1 MTTPDP
7 NNPPPT
13 PTVEELQAQ
22 LTALREF
29 RAGVAKGF
37 GLDPNASEDAAI
49 LSRITDT
56 TAEVSALKSAAE
68 ASAVDSAL
76 REAFAKSGATGG
88 HFEDFKNLAAQY
100 FHVDPKSG
108 KVCTKPD
115 APTPNVDPDTW
126 CVVEL
131 RQRRPAWWPLS
142 QGANARGA
150 GYNASRGPDDSCFNP
165 AHPGYSWT
173 KMLEAEARYG
183 ADFAD
188 RARAKY
194 RGNGGAR

>member
-13 PTVEELQAQ
+13 PPTVEELQAQ

-37 GLDPNASEDAAI
+37 GLDPAASEDSAI

-68 ASAVDSAL
+68 ASKVDAAL
-76 REAFAKSGATGG
+76 REAFTKSGASG
-88 HFEDFKNLAAQY
+88 HYEDFHNLAAAL
-100 FHVDPKSG
+100 FHVDPKTG
-108 KVCTKPD
+108 KVVTKPD
-115 APTPNVDPDTW
+115 ATTPNVDPDTW

-131 RQRRPAWWPLS
+131 RQRRPGWWPVS

-150 GYNASRGPDDSCFNP
+150 GYNPSRGADDSCFR
-165 AHPGYSWT
+165 PGPGFNFT
-173 KMLEAEARYG
+173 QQLAFEHRYG
-183 ADFAD
+183 AAAAD
-188 RARAKY
+188 AARRKY
-194 RGNGGAR
+194 GGAR